1 MLLKKVVIY
10 CITFEQ
16 FFIIQDMSLWIVTV
30 VTFLAKREGHTVI
43 SIAHAGGQPQ
53 ENYVKGTS

>member
-1 MLLKKVVIY
+1 MFLKKVIY

-43 SIAHAGGQPQ
+43 SIAHAGGQLQ
-53 ENYVKGTS
+53 ENYVKGSS